1 MLNLGVG
8 LEKNTDDASIV
19 AEEKGDYVHRCLQ
32 MTELWHSMTTKQ
44 TEFQGVTKH
53 LWGEMGPMDYFTFGR
68 VWEGEMTAIEASFET
83 QDKLPNKRGN

>member
-32 MTELWHSMTTKQ
+32 MTEL
-44 TEFQGVTKH
+44 
-53 LWGEMGPMDYFTFGR
+53 
-68 VWEGEMTAIEASFET
+68 
-83 QDKLPNKRGN
+83 